1 MIKRIQGTDGVR
13 REVRL
18 SSDPLVKGMA
28 PLEVFMEMDFIT
40 EEFMELYTFC
50 HVTDLIERREM
61 KAGEEIVIG
70 WDPRDTEGI
79 FTASA
84 VSGIRKAGG
93 KAVVMGIVPTPA
105 VPIYMLYRDA
115 KCAFMITASHNP
127 KGQNGIKI
135 FRSNGLKFFPEDDI
149 RLAEKIYDTDYNTIR
164 KLKAIGEFESAHD
177 DGVRIFKA
185 FLCDSRNSW
194 IKKPGIFSEIILI
207 IDPANGSLSGI
218 AADILNTLGFKKIIE
233 VNNNLNGNVNLNCGV
248 VNLEGISR
256 IIPDMLERGA
266 RFENNQTINNIF
278 EIGRKN
284 GGKIKKREV
293 GVSGAVF
300 DADGDRFYRIDYNP
314 FDDTVIVLS
323 GDETAFL
330 QGLYLMKTNP
340 EKYKGSIYVNTI
352 ESDINAVVAAERL
365 GYKTIV
371 TGVGDKWILREA
383 ERAAGRFAIGSE
395 ESGHN
400 ITEGYLQTRD
410 GRDISVFAGN
420 GLKSAINTFAA
431 SESILISHFEKE
443 GISPLYFQNLHHPF
457 EPGFKKTFYIY
468 KTDKSKLAKGAYLW
482 KRVEAF
488 IRSLILEYFGN
499 SIEVFLKERDEE
511 PDMLYMA
518 IYDKGDLRGCIFVR
532 NSGTED
538 KTGINVRGMMDDKE
552 KLISIG
558 ERTMNYLI
566 SEIKKVSECQSVR
579 EL

>member
-28 PLEVFMEMDFIT
+28 PLEVFM
-40 EEFMELYTFC
+40 
-50 HVTDLIERREM
+50 ERREM

-233 VNNNLNGNVNLNCGV
+233 
-248 VNLEGISR
+248 
-256 IIPDMLERGA
+256 
-266 RFENNQTINNIF
+266 
-278 EIGRKN
+278 
-284 GGKIKKREV
+284 
-293 GVSGAVF
+293 
-300 DADGDRFYRIDYNP
+300 
-314 FDDTVIVLS
+314 
-323 GDETAFL
+323 
-330 QGLYLMKTNP
+330 
-340 EKYKGSIYVNTI
+340 
-352 ESDINAVVAAERL
+352 
-365 GYKTIV
+365 
-371 TGVGDKWILREA
+371 
-383 ERAAGRFAIGSE
+383 
-395 ESGHN
+395 
-400 ITEGYLQTRD
+400 
-410 GRDISVFAGN
+410 
-420 GLKSAINTFAA
+420 
-431 SESILISHFEKE
+431 
-443 GISPLYFQNLHHPF
+443 
-457 EPGFKKTFYIY
+457 
-468 KTDKSKLAKGAYLW
+468 
-482 KRVEAF
+482 
-488 IRSLILEYFGN
+488 
-499 SIEVFLKERDEE
+499 
-511 PDMLYMA
+511 
-518 IYDKGDLRGCIFVR
+518 
-532 NSGTED
+532 
-538 KTGINVRGMMDDKE
+538 
-552 KLISIG
+552 
-558 ERTMNYLI
+558 
-566 SEIKKVSECQSVR
+566 
-579 EL
+579 